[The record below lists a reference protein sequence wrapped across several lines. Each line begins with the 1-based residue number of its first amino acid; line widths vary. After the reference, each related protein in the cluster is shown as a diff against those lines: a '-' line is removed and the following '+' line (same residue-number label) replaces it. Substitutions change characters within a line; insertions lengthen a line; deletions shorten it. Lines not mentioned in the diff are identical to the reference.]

1 MADGP
6 FSALGKGALRE
17 NRVLPGTEKYILTR
31 VLGLPYNKI

>member
-17 NRVLPGTEKYILTR
+17 SSVSTSTEKYILTR